1 MKNNSDTLFVFSNW
15 FETKKALSL
24 PVAFQEPTFAN
35 NFRTKDP
42 SWLHVLTVADFNGD
56 NLDDLVL
63 SLSDSKR
70 EPYILISNGDG
81 TFRIESD
88 FIGDAQRQFIRN
100 ASTADLN
107 QDGWIDFVGFESTH
121 SMENQKDLILLNT
134 GGTGFRVSPSP
145 LAASDGHHGGVVGD
159 FNGDA
164 LLDVFGIRE
173 FGYPLYSG
181 VDPRAPLL
189 QKLDGSWQQ
198 STNALPQSLEA
209 YGLSAATMSDLNGDG
224 LQDLVLGVTVMAKDQ
239 SGIPLTYERIAQTP
253 TLIIGYAIQ
262 GEPLSK
268 WNFEAVGRHWAD
280 EQTYTA
286 FMTRFGKPGSDA
298 TAGANSMAVM
308 DINHDGRPDIVAGSY
323 LTEGFSHRTGGFQA
337 FINTDAG
344 FVDQTNVWFPNQLA
358 NRDFESSFNFLYSL
372 QDFNAD
378 GHKDFLV
385 TTPNGVNW
393 PENSKHGTYPSVFIG
408 QGDRYLPVKVE
419 NMRIFDNTVIGAY
432 QISNAISGD
441 FNGDGIPDL
450 ISLRNE
456 SDFDWSATATQT
468 KTGYVVVSHL
478 NKGLANDQRTISSVL
493 GTAADDFLQTTV
505 HLPMLRGLAGNDV
518 LQGRAGKVDT
528 AIYHGVRNDFILSL
542 QGDTVRIKDQQGN
555 EGADQLLSIERIS
568 FSDLNIAFDLSAN
581 AGMVAKTLGAVF
593 GKESVANK
601 SFAGIG
607 LHFVDDLNLSYPSLM
622 ELAINARLGANASS
636 AQVVDLLYTNVMGQA
651 PDAAARKTF
660 TDLLDNGTFT
670 VGGLGVLAADT
681 ELNKVNINL
690 VGLAQT
696 GLEYTPFSG

>member
-1 MKNNSDTLFVFSNW
+1 
-15 FETKKALSL
+15 
-24 PVAFQEPTFAN
+24 
-35 NFRTKDP
+35 
-42 SWLHVLTVADFNGD
+42 
-56 NLDDLVL
+56 
-63 SLSDSKR
+63 
-70 EPYILISNGDG
+70 
-81 TFRIESD
+81 
-88 FIGDAQRQFIRN
+88 
-100 ASTADLN
+100 
-107 QDGWIDFVGFESTH
+107 
-121 SMENQKDLILLNT
+121 
-134 GGTGFRVSPSP
+134 
-145 LAASDGHHGGVVGD
+145 
-159 FNGDA
+159 
-164 LLDVFGIRE
+164 
-173 FGYPLYSG
+173 
-181 VDPRAPLL
+181 
-189 QKLDGSWQQ
+189 
-198 STNALPQSLEA
+198 
-209 YGLSAATMSDLNGDG
+209 
-224 LQDLVLGVTVMAKDQ
+224 
-239 SGIPLTYERIAQTP
+239 
-253 TLIIGYAIQ
+253 
-262 GEPLSK
+262 
-268 WNFEAVGRHWAD
+268 
-280 EQTYTA
+280 
-286 FMTRFGKPGSDA
+286 
-298 TAGANSMAVM
+298 
-308 DINHDGRPDIVAGSY
+308 
-323 LTEGFSHRTGGFQA
+323 
-337 FINTDAG
+337 
-344 FVDQTNVWFPNQLA
+344 
-358 NRDFESSFNFLYSL
+358 
-372 QDFNAD
+372 
-378 GHKDFLV
+378 
-385 TTPNGVNW
+385 
-393 PENSKHGTYPSVFIG
+393 VFIG

-518 LQGRAGKVDT
+518 MQGRAGKVDT

-581 AGMVAKTLGAVF
+581 AGIVAKTLGAVF

-607 LHFVDDLNLSYPSLM
+607 LHFVDDLNFSYPSLM
-622 ELAINARLGANASS
+622 ELAINARLGANATN
-636 AQVVDLLYTNVMGQA
+636 AQVVDLLYTNVVGQA

-690 VGLAQT
+690 VGLAHS
-696 GLEYTPFSG
+696 GLEFTPFSG